1 MSNIIERAKERKKN
15 TTPFP
20 GNMAKSKDEKKKE
33 QSGKGGE
40 EILGDRAPILPMII

>member
-20 GNMAKSKDEKKKE
+20 GNMAKSKDEKKKAE
-33 QSGKGGE
+33 KGE
-40 EILGDRAPILPMII
+40 RKFWVIEPLSYR